1 MLRDADDDVDNNKEE
16 QQRKQ
21 SAWAGGEQPVQA
33 KGEEVNLLVSAQ
45 IKMLLN
51 ANEARQWGEPAA
63 VQLTGI
69 GWQSSLIN
77 PTTDYTTTPLPFLP
91 YPLLRSALLNYGS
104 YSCPSVSSAR
114 GYFPCAGPI
123 SILF

>member
-1 MLRDADDDVDNNKEE
+1 MGR
-16 QQRKQ
+16 
-21 SAWAGGEQPVQA
+21 GGKQPVQA

-51 ANEARQWGEPAA
+51 ANEERQWGEPAA

-77 PTTDYTTTPLPFLP
+77 PTTDYTTTPPPFLP
-91 YPLLRSALLNYGS
+91 SLPTSQKYPLELWQLLMPLSEFRWGNIFH
-104 YSCPSVSSAR
+104 AR
-114 GYFPCAGPI
+114 GQFRFYSSFK
-123 SILF
+123 

>member
-1 MLRDADDDVDNNKEE
+1 M
-16 QQRKQ
+16 
-21 SAWAGGEQPVQA
+21 QA

-69 GWQSSLIN
+69 GWESSLIN